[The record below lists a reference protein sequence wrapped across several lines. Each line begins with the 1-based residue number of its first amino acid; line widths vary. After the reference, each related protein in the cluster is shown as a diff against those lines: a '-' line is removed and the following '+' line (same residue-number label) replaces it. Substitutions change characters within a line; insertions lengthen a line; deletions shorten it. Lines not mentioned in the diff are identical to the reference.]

1 MLQLNT
7 CFHGFC
13 LSYIWNSFPDQ
24 TPTPTRFLR
33 NCDEE
38 GLFDEIGENDQDDNP
53 FDKVCINAKGPKP
66 KSEFGI

>member
-1 MLQLNT
+1 M
-7 CFHGFC
+7 
-13 LSYIWNSFPDQ
+13 
-24 TPTPTRFLR
+24 R

-38 GLFDEIGENDQDDNP
+38 GLFDEIGENDQEDNP